1 MNLLNINDSLED
13 MVLHTPKPVQGGNT
27 YVSSISMNDNPVLFQ
42 TPKCKSKKG
51 IHYTNKQIYTD
62 LLFND
67 HDYNF
72 LNWIKKLEKHVR
84 QLIFDKRDTWFGGDD
99 DDELSLD
106 DIEMNWM
113 DSIKSYKK
121 QYLIRTYFP
130 KNIKTYTRSV
140 SVYDDDEN
148 ELTVD
153 SIKQGSNVITILE
166 LTGLRFSPTYFNLEF
181 NVRQVMVL
189 KEKEIFSKC
198 LIKRNNL
205 NKRVQ
210 VEDTNYKNNED
221 YEDESIVSEESDTDK
236 EEESENELKEKIN
249 VVKKNDKEESENEEE
264 NTNTLVKNN
273 KNEELSEIS
282 IEVPKEKSNVS
293 LKKPNEVYLEIYKK
307 ARKKAK
313 EAKMEAIKAYL
324 TLKEIKKQYLLDE
337 IDLSEDESDDEQF
350 LFSEK

>member
-293 LKKPNEVYLEIYKK
+293 LKKTK
-307 ARKKAK
+307 
-313 EAKMEAIKAYL
+313 
-324 TLKEIKKQYLLDE
+324 
-337 IDLSEDESDDEQF
+337 
-350 LFSEK
+350 